1 MQRLRTHHLAGVSGH
16 STFLLIDPIARI
28 THGVAPG
35 VYYKLA
41 VCLHIAGLQALCAES
56 PAQSEHY
63 VQRRGR
69 TVELLVVTL
78 AQASQAREVD
88 ALARMRVIAET
99 VRNAPGLLNARFYQS
114 REPGH
119 ACCILTT
126 WESSEWWQKAQER
139 YAPRTLLLD
148 SPQGIFH
155 MPPDQ
160 WLMQY
165 LWGYSRPLAR
175 PAVAA
180 AQLALVRPEMA
191 EQVQQQWLES
201 LRQQAQEPLL
211 SFALFAHSIEEEL
224 TARPPDGVPPAE
236 QAGHHFR
243 FSPNQGTIFFTL
255 LSWSGEQHREDFY
268 SDQTYQHIQGL
279 LKRTGIV
286 HTFTLDPL

>member
-1 MQRLRTHHLAGVSGH
+1 M
-16 STFLLIDPIARI
+16 
-28 THGVAPG
+28 
-35 VYYKLA
+35 
-41 VCLHIAGLQALCAES
+41 
-56 PAQSEHY
+56 
-63 VQRRGR
+63 
-69 TVELLVVTL
+69 ELLVVTL

-88 ALARMRVIAET
+88 ALARMHVIAET
-99 VRNAPGLLNARFYQS
+99 VRNAPGLLNARFYHS

-119 ACCILTT
+119 AWCMLTT

-148 SPQGIFH
+148 SPAGIFH

-175 PAVAA
+175 PALAA

-191 EQVQQQWLES
+191 EHVQHQWLES

-211 SFALFAHSIEEEL
+211 AFALLARSIEEEL
-224 TARPPDGVPPAE
+224 MGRPPEGAGSAE
-236 QAGHHFR
+236 HPR

-255 LSWSGEQHREDFY
+255 LSWSGEHYREDFY
-268 SDQTYQHIQGL
+268 SNQTYQHLQGL

-286 HTFTLDPL
+286 HMFTLDPL

>member
-1 MQRLRTHHLAGVSGH
+1 M
-16 STFLLIDPIARI
+16 
-28 THGVAPG
+28 
-35 VYYKLA
+35 
-41 VCLHIAGLQALCAES
+41 
-56 PAQSEHY
+56 
-63 VQRRGR
+63 
-69 TVELLVVTL
+69 ELLVVTL

-88 ALARMRVIAET
+88 ALARMRSIAET

-119 ACCILTT
+119 ACCILTS

-148 SPQGIFH
+148 SPPGIFH
-155 MPPDQ
+155 TPPDQ

-191 EQVQQQWLES
+191 EHVQHQWLES

-211 SFALFAHSIEEEL
+211 SFALFARSIEEMQ
-224 TARPPDGVPPAE
+224 TARPIDSASSAE
-236 QAGHHFR
+236 QADSR
-243 FSPNQGTIFFTL
+243 LRSSPNQGTIFFTL
-255 LSWSGEQHREDFY
+255 LSWSGEHYREDFY
-268 SDQTYQHIQGL
+268 SDQAYQHIQGL

-286 HTFTLDPL
+286 HMFTLDPL